1 MKNQS
6 IKNTVRFLFVAVILC
21 LLSFQALGDEVLNNS
36 SIIDLQKIGLSEA
49 TIIQKINTSKCN
61 FDTSVSGLKQL
72 KAANVPDNVI
82 QTMMSGGATSVPAT
96 GASVVAVSDV
106 KPLITGDVNNPNA
119 SHELG
124 IWLCQIDGGKTRM
137 TEMEPAM
144 FGAMKTGSG
153 WGLGWGGSMH
163 TRVAL
168 NGPKA
173 TLQLTERKP
182 VFYIYFGES
191 TLNGATSPSEFTLV
205 KTEVKKDHDVE
216 SRMIV
221 TGKINAYSGSSM
233 GFDEKA
239 VIAFDFEKIAKGAYK
254 VTPKADLADGE
265 YCFCQGS
272 FAGVAAGG
280 AAGKVYDFGVAG
292 AASK

>member
-1 MKNQS
+1 MKNQM
-6 IKNTVRFLFVAVILC
+6 IKNTVLFLCAIAITC
-21 LLSFQALGDEVLNNS
+21 LLSFQAFGDEVLNNS
-36 SIIDLQKIGLSEA
+36 SIIDLQKIGLSES

-72 KAANVPDNVI
+72 KAANVSDNII
-82 QTMMSGGATSVPAT
+82 QAMMSGGVTSGSSVGTTVAT
-96 GASVVAVSDV
+96 VSDA
-106 KPLITGDVNNPNA
+106 KPLILGDVNNPMA
-119 SHELG
+119 THEVG
-124 IWLCQIDGGKTRM
+124 IWLAQMDGGKTKM

-144 FGAMKTGSG
+144 FNAMKTGSG

-168 NGPKA
+168 TGPKA
-173 TLQLTERKP
+173 KLQLTDRKP

-216 SRMIV
+216 SRMII
-221 TGKINAYSGSSM
+221 TGKINAYSGSSI

-239 VIAFDFEKIAKGAYK
+239 IVAFDFDKVAKGTYK

-272 FAGVAAGG
+272 FAAG
-280 AAGKVYDFGVAG
+280 AASKVYDFGVAG
-292 AASK
+292 PAAK